1 MSTPSDPQYLALR
14 ETHCAGLLLVGERA
28 YKFKK
33 PVDFGFLDFSTAE
46 KRAHACRREV
56 ELNRRFSP
64 DVYLGVADLALPDGH
79 HEAVVVMRRM
89 PDDRR
94 LATLVVNGTDVRD
107 DLRRLAHQL
116 ATAHAGASRAGV
128 IDTEVGLD
136 RLRARWDASFDQVLS
151 LTPRILDRP
160 VVTDVKWLTHRF
172 LDGRGALF
180 RQRIDEGCAVDG
192 HGDLMADDVFCLA
205 DGPRALDCLE
215 FDDQLRYLD
224 RIDDAC
230 FLAMDLERLG
240 NPELGAAFLGWYAEF
255 SGDPAP
261 PSLVHHY
268 IAYRAFVRA
277 KVAGLRADQG
287 APGAVEA
294 RLFADQARRHLE
306 AGAVTLTLVGGAPGT
321 GKSTVAG
328 ALADRLGMVVLSSDR
343 IRKELAGLDP
353 ETSAASNLHSGIYD
367 AEHTDRTY
375 AEMLRRARLLLG
387 LGESVVLDAS
397 WGTAQHRAAARRT
410 AADTLS
416 DLRELCCSAANDLA
430 VRRIAARAGSDHLV
444 SDADASVATALAVE
458 RAPWPEASLVDTEV
472 GVTESVDAAAGLVR
486 PVRLHEPRRLRSM
499 MEPD

>member
-1 MSTPSDPQYLALR
+1 MSTTAADFLALR
-14 ETHCAGLLLVGERA
+14 ETHCAGLLLVGDRA

-33 PVDFGFLDFSTAE
+33 PVDLGFLDFSTVE

-64 DVYLGVADLALPDGH
+64 DVYLGVADLGLPDGG

-94 LATLVVNGTDVRD
+94 LSTLVLNGTDVRD
-107 DLRRLAHQL
+107 DLRRVAHQL
-116 ATAHAGASRAGV
+116 AAAHASAVRAAV
-128 IDTEVGLD
+128 IDTETGLD
-136 RLRARWDASFDQVLS
+136 RLRARWDATFDQVLS
-151 LTPRILDRP
+151 LTPGILDHS

-172 LDGRGALF
+172 LNGRDALF
-180 RQRIDEGCAVDG
+180 RRRIDDGCAVDG
-192 HGDLMADDVFCLA
+192 HGDLMADDVFCLD
-205 DGPRALDCLE
+205 DGPRVLDCLE
-215 FDDQLRYLD
+215 FDDRLRFLD

-240 NPELGAAFLGWYAEF
+240 APELGAEFLGWYAEF

-287 APGAVEA
+287 APAALEA
-294 RLFADQARRHLE
+294 RLLAQQAQQHLE
-306 AGAVTLTLVGGAPGT
+306 AGTVTLTLLGGAPGT

-328 ALADRLGMVVLSSDR
+328 ALADRLGMVVLGSDR

-353 ETSAASNLHSGIYD
+353 QTSAASTLHGGIYD
-367 AEHTDRTY
+367 SEHTARTY
-375 AEMLRRARLLLG
+375 AEMLRRARLLLE

-397 WGTAQHRAAARRT
+397 WGSTDQRAAARGA
-410 AADTLS
+410 AADTFS
-416 DLRELCCSAANDLA
+416 DVRELSCSAPQDLA
-430 VRRIAARAGSDHLV
+430 VRRIAARAGSAHLV
-444 SDADASVATALAVE
+444 SDADATVATTLAVE
-458 RAPWPEASLVDTEV
+458 RDPWPEASLVDTQV
-472 GVTESVDAAAGLVR
+472 GVSESVDAAVTLVR
-486 PVRLHEPRRLRSM
+486 RVRLHQPRRLRSRM
-499 MEPD
+499 APD